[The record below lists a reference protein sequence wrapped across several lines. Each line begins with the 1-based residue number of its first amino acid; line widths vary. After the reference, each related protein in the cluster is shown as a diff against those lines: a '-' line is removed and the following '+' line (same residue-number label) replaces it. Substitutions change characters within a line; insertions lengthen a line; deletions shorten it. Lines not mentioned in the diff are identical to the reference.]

1 MQTKQSHDDVVKFLA
16 LTEELEIA
24 LALVRRGFR
33 ALQEIDFGN
42 DFYHLPHQLIASG
55 LERFMKCYLCLVH
68 RGQHGEYP
76 IGVKDF
82 GHDLEKLL
90 DRILRH
96 HFGTARPILREDHD
110 FLLRDIV
117 LRRVLAIL
125 SHFGKIG
132 RYYNLDVVSG
142 KERGRLNPKE
152 EWDTLESSIVSPVEY
167 ANDLERLRDEYYP
180 RVNASIIE
188 RLERMLRALCLQFT
202 LGGHKDPE
210 GNMRRLW
217 SVVSEFGALRE
228 FGTNDYRRTTVTH
241 DEGDDVWAKVSDD
254 ELGRANFPTRVVR
267 RGDLPE
273 EWPFNADQVVVACQ
287 DRVFAIA
294 YIGGYAFALNGAAR
308 SRFKYPD
315 PHAAGLARF
324 GKSVGPFTKIALSL

>member
-1 MQTKQSHDDVVKFLA
+1 MQTKRSHRDLVKFLA

-24 LALVRRGFR
+24 LALLHRGFR

-68 RGQHGEYP
+68 RGLHGEYP
-76 IGVKDF
+76 TDMKDF
-82 GHDLEKLL
+82 GHDLEELL

-96 HFGTARPILREDHD
+96 HFGSARPILREDRD
-110 FLLRDIV
+110 FLANDTV

-125 SHFGKIG
+125 SDFGKLG

-142 KERGRLNPKE
+142 KETNRLNPKE
-152 EWDTLESSIVSPVEY
+152 EWDALEGDILSPVEY

-180 RVNASIIE
+180 TVNGTIIAS
-188 RLERMLRALCLQFT
+188 LERMLRALCLQFT
-202 LGGHKDPE
+202 LGGHQDPD

-217 SVVSEFGALRE
+217 AVVSDFGTLTE
-228 FGTNDYRRTTVTH
+228 FGTIDYRRSAVAH
-241 DEGDDVWAKVSDD
+241 DDGDEVWEKLSDCD
-254 ELGRANFPTRVVR
+254 LARAGFPTRVVR

-273 EWPFNADQVVVACQ
+273 EWPFSADRIVVALR

-294 YIGGYAFALNGAAR
+294 YIEGYAFALNGAAR